1 MLTREDD
8 INNKIHIVKNILDN
22 VYEILALFRPLMDKM
37 LQMDEAPKYK
47 ANGTFQKAASLF
59 GEISD
64 LCKEIENNS
73 LPPSTFLEN
82 LGN

>member
-8 INNKIHIVKNILDN
+8 VNRKIQIVKDILDN
-22 VYEILALFRPLMDKM
+22 IYEILAIFRPLMEKM

-47 ANGTFQKAASLF
+47 ASGAFQQAASLF

-64 LCKEIENNS
+64 LCKEIEENS
-73 LPPSTFLEN
+73 LPPSTFLGN